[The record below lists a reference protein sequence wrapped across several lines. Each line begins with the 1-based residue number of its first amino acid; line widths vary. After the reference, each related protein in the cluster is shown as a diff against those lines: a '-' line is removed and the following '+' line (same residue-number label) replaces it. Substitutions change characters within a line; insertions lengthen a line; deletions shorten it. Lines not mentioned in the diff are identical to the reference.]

1 MNSISFIVT
10 RQFKVSV
17 MFEVSFV
24 ICRSL
29 GIGSFHL
36 SCQIY
41 EYRVVCSIPLL
52 SFQELLNTS
61 EASSFISAIDNLG
74 VFFTLVSLARE
85 PINYIDSFCF
95 Q

>member
-1 MNSISFIVT
+1 
-10 RQFKVSV
+10 

-74 VFFTLVSLARE
+74 VFFTLVSLAMCPQVQRGQTDQGE
-85 PINYIDSFCF
+85 DLESNRPLAA
-95 Q
+95 